1 MDHRHSIGTQRAIG
15 DPCALKRWQDHHYGC
30 GGLFVGNATNITQE
44 MFCMVIENTG
54 KARDEQQE
62 WHALKPEEVL
72 SHLKVEG
79 NGLSSDEVKKR
90 LAYYG
95 PNQLKEAPRP
105 GFWQML
111 WEQLNNFVVIL
122 LIVASVIS
130 ALLGD
135 YVEAAAIMAIVV
147 LNSILGIVQER
158 RAEEALAAL
167 KKLAA
172 PDAQVMRDGHR
183 VAVPSY
189 DLVPGDLVFLEA
201 GNFVPADIR
210 LLEAVNLRVEEASL
224 TGESLAVQKNA
235 ASVLDEDVPLGDRKN
250 TAFMGTIVSYG
261 RGRGVVTSTGM
272 HTQLGLIATMLQ
284 SVEAEETPLQ
294 RRLDQLGKTLSVAAL
309 FLVAIVFIVA
319 LINNTDISMLFSD
332 PLAYLKMYAG
342 EITDVFIIAISLA
355 IAAVPEGLPA
365 VVTISLALG
374 MREMIKRHALIRK
387 LSSVETLGS
396 ATVICS
402 DKTGTLTQNEMT
414 VTRLW
419 ADGQFVDVTGTGY
432 APEGD
437 FQIDTKNVDINDYPA
452 VQTVLWL
459 GLLNNDSFIE
469 TTGED
474 DSQRTYRIVGDPTEG
489 ALLVAA
495 TKAGVTHL
503 EIKEAYP
510 RENEVPFDSERKRMV
525 TIHDVAVPRAQDLSP
540 FTTNDKLKDWDVI
553 AVKGAPDVVLDL
565 CTQYQDRNDE
575 PQPLTDEIRRRI
587 LAANDEMTRD
597 ALRVL
602 GLAYRVERDV
612 PDNPENF
619 TAEELEKDLVFVG
632 LAGMIDPARP
642 EVRPALEH
650 ARAAGIRTIMITG
663 DYPNTARAIAEAIG
677 MLRQG
682 RKVLTGAQLD
692 SLSDEE
698 LKNVIE
704 ETAVFARVS
713 PEHKMRIVDALQ
725 ANNEVVAMTGDGV
738 NDAPAIKRAD
748 IGVAMGITGT
758 DVAKETADMVLT
770 DDNYA
775 SIVAAVE
782 QGRIIYSNIR
792 KFVFFL
798 LSSNVAEILIIFLAI
813 LAGLPAPLT
822 AIQLLWLNLI
832 TDGAPALALAVEK
845 GDPDIMK
852 DKPRN
857 KSEPIV
863 NRSMTWGL
871 VIQTIAQTGAVLTAF
886 VLGLAWHLEAGAVL
900 TGNPIAYILQHE
912 WHGIDVQTAET
923 MAFVTLS
930 LCELFRAYTVR
941 SERASI
947 FTIGVFSNR
956 YMQYAVGL
964 SIGLLILV
972 CAVPF
977 LQPVFNTHFLSLREW
992 LIVVGLA
999 LIPAVAEEITKFF
1012 LRRSKAA

>member
-1 MDHRHSIGTQRAIG
+1 MT
-15 DPCALKRWQDHHYGC
+15 LEK
-30 GGLFVGNATNITQE
+30 
-44 MFCMVIENTG
+44 ENKNEAPDAG
-54 KARDEQQE
+54 PQHEHE
-62 WHALKPEEVL
+62 WHALGAKEVL
-72 SHLKVEG
+72 DHLKVQG
-79 NGLSSDEVKKR
+79 NGLTSEEAKR
-90 LAYYG
+90 RLEHYG

-105 GFWQML
+105 TFWQTL

-122 LIVASVIS
+122 LIIASVIS

-147 LNSILGIVQER
+147 LNAVLGIIQER

-172 PDAQVMRDGHR
+172 PDAQVMRDRHR
-183 VAVPSY
+183 ASIPSY
-189 DLVPGDLVFLEA
+189 ELVPGDLVFLES
-201 GNFVPADIR
+201 GNFIPADIR

-235 ASVLDEDVPLGDRKN
+235 ATVLDKNVPLGDRKN
-250 TAFMGTIVSYG
+250 TAFMGTVVSYG
-261 RGRGVVTSTGM
+261 RGRGVVTDTGM
-272 HTQLGLIATMLQ
+272 RTQLGLIATMLQ
-284 SVEAEETPLQ
+284 SVETEETPLQ
-294 RRLDQLGKTLSVAAL
+294 RRLDQLGKSLSVASL
-309 FLVAIVFIVA
+309 ILVAIVFIVA
-319 LINNTDISMLFSD
+319 LINYTNINELFTG
-332 PLAYLKMYAG
+332 PLAYVSEFAA
-342 EITDVFIIAISLA
+342 EITEVFIIAISLA

-419 ADGQFVDVTGTGY
+419 VDGQFISVTGTGY
-432 APEGD
+432 APNGD
-437 FQIDTKNVDINDYPA
+437 FLVDGQKAVISKYPGA
-452 VQTVLWL
+452 LTALWL
-459 GLLNNDSFIE
+459 GILNNDSSIE
-469 TTGED
+469 TTGEE
-474 DSQRTYRIVGDPTEG
+474 DSQKTYRIVGDPTEG

-495 TKAGVTHL
+495 AKAGAAYV
-503 EIKEAYP
+503 EIKDAYP
-510 RENEVPFDSERKRMV
+510 RANEVPFDSERKRMI
-525 TIHDVAVPRAQDLSP
+525 TIHDVLGPDPNDLSP
-540 FTTNDKLKDWDVI
+540 FYDENKKNWDVI
-553 AVKGAPDVVLDL
+553 TVKGAPDIVLDL
-565 CTQYQDRNDE
+565 CTQYQDMNDT
-575 PQPLTDEIRRRI
+575 PRPLDAAGRQRI
-587 LAANDEMTRD
+587 LDANDEMTKG

-602 GLAYRVERDV
+602 GLAYRVVKDV
-612 PDNPENF
+612 SGNSVELK
-619 TAEELEKDLVFVG
+619 AEHLEKDLVFVG
-632 LAGMIDPARP
+632 LVGMIDPARA
-642 EVRPALEH
+642 EVRPALEK
-650 ARAAGIRTIMITG
+650 AREAGIRTVMITG
-663 DYPNTARAIAEAIG
+663 DYPNTARAIAETIG
-677 MLRQG
+677 LLQHG
-682 RKVLTGAQLD
+682 RKVMTGAQLD
-692 SLSDEE
+692 ALSDKE
-698 LKNVIE
+698 LNEVIE
-704 ETAVFARVS
+704 DTAVFARVS

-725 ANNEVVAMTGDGV
+725 ANDEVVAMTGDGV

-798 LSSNVAEILIIFLAI
+798 LSSNVAEIMIIFLAT

-845 GDPDIMK
+845 GDPDIMEQ
-852 DKPRN
+852 KPRA

-863 NRSMTWGL
+863 NRSMMLGL
-871 VIQTIAQTGAVLTAF
+871 GVQTIAQTGAVLTAF
-886 VLGLAWHLEAGAVL
+886 ALGLIWHLEAGAHVI
-900 TGNPIAYILQHE
+900 GNPIVYLIEHD
-912 WHGIDVQTAET
+912 WRGIDVQTAET

-941 SERASI
+941 SERASL
-947 FTIGVFSNR
+947 FQIGVFSNR

-964 SIGLLILV
+964 SIALLLLV
-972 CAVPF
+972 CSVPF
-977 LQPVFNTHFLSLREW
+977 LQPIFNTHFLSGREW

-999 LIPAVAEEITKFF
+999 LIPATAEEITKFF
-1012 LRRSKAA
+1012 LRRSKL